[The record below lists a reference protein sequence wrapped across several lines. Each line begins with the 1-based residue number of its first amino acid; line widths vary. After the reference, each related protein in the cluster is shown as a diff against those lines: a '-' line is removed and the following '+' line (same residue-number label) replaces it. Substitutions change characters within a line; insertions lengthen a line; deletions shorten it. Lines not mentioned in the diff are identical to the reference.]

1 MEGRDSLGVWDGYV
15 HTAIFKMENQ
25 QGPTVERR
33 EPCSVLRGSLD
44 GRGVWRRMG
53 TCTCMAESLHCSSN
67 YHNTVNQIYPNTTGV
82 GVEKNK
88 KMQYCFSFSCTKK
101 IIQLY
106 LEWQSQDLN
115 IHTYNSNE

>member
-53 TCTCMAESLHCSSN
+53 TCTCMAESLHCSPE
-67 YHNTVNQIYPNTTGV
+67 TITFVNWLYP
-82 GVEKNK
+82 
-88 KMQYCFSFSCTKK
+88 STKYK
-101 IIQLY
+101 V
-106 LEWQSQDLN
+106 
-115 IHTYNSNE
+115 